1 MGCCLWLS
9 STGNTVFGGWIYLRR
24 LRMPHS
30 QRLCLGSR
38 NPERTLWTRSSWIC
52 EIFGVTFPPIRFNP
66 EVSGKTQEGTS
77 GAGSRLPSVAFSSL
91 VSSSVANVD
100 PLSNDELTAAAAV
113 GSLVL
118 NPTLNKIYGCNG
130 ATMRLDRETL
140 WKTDAFDCQ
149 LWNVQKRYE
158 ESGWL
163 RIRFSFSSYLD
174 IFFSIWIY
182 FLYLSPSF

>member
-1 MGCCLWLS
+1 M
-9 STGNTVFGGWIYLRR
+9 
-24 LRMPHS
+24 
-30 QRLCLGSR
+30 
-38 NPERTLWTRSSWIC
+38 
-52 EIFGVTFPPIRFNP
+52 
-66 EVSGKTQEGTS
+66 SGKTQEGTS

-149 LWNVQKRYE
+149 L
-158 ESGWL
+158 
-163 RIRFSFSSYLD
+163 
-174 IFFSIWIY
+174 
-182 FLYLSPSF
+182 